1 MLFHYNH
8 TRIHIDD
15 VSNLGKFMEI
25 EVSFCFRLHKTKD
38 LRNSTKAH
46 NFDSDENILKE
57 RLKDWESY
65 LLKILPIV
73 GNGFSNSFIIKP
85 ILSSYTNKVHNFKV
99 KYLLG
104 DNIIFKEDT
113 IKTSVIMD
121 CDDLY
126 LYHKGQPNPI
136 QIIPFIRYVEV
147 NNAFYFYSKIVGNS
161 YRFVSYH
168 NGEQGEYHVNQM
180 ESELLER
187 FLNLLPKKP
196 VNLNS

>member
-1 MLFHYNH
+1 MDLLGNPSVNYLHM
-8 TRIHIDD
+8 IKSSIIKD
-15 VSNLGKFMEI
+15 V
-25 EVSFCFRLHKTKD
+25 LHKTND
-38 LRNSTKAH
+38 LRKNTKGH
-46 NFDSDENILKE
+46 NYDSDENILKA
-57 RLKDWESY
+57 RLKIWEGF
-65 LLKILPIV
+65 LFKILPIV
-73 GNGFSNSFIIKP
+73 GNGFSNTFIIKP
-85 ILSSYTNKVHNFKV
+85 ISSSYKNKVHEFKV

-104 DNIIFKEDT
+104 DNIIFKENN

-147 NNAFYFYSKIVGNS
+147 HNAFYFYSKTVGNS

-168 NGEQGEYHVNQM
+168 NGEQGEYHDHQL

-187 FLNLLPKKP
+187 FINLLPKAT
-196 VNLNS
+196 